1 MWELVEH
8 QLRTKCCG
16 RRRQGGGDKGTG
28 LGLKACF
35 RLDVG
40 GRWLT
45 RGGVHVKELKTNA
58 LAFEIPI

>member
-1 MWELVEH
+1 MWWVEKT
-8 QLRTKCCG
+8 RW
-16 RRRQGGGDKGTG
+16 GDKGTG
-28 LGLKACF
+28 LGL
-35 RLDVG
+35 RIDVG